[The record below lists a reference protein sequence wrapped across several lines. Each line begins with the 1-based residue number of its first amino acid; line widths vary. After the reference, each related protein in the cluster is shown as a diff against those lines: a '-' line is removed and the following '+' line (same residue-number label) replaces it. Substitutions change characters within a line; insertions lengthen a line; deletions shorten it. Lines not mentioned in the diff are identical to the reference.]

1 MLYGRACPCEKTKS
15 QAKIFRSKAEIPAR
29 RGLLG
34 SSTTSTELPQIFVGP
49 SGSVLEDEI

>member
-34 SSTTSTELPQIFVGP
+34 SSTTSTELPQIFIGP
-49 SGSVLEDEI
+49 SGSVIEDEI